1 MREDRAEKLLRK
13 TVSPRALDEFSV
25 WGCFVDRG
33 GGGGGR
39 VGVGSAPIS
48 QLRLNKMFMND
59 HIALHVGSASYMH
72 R

>member
-1 MREDRAEKLLRK
+1 M
-13 TVSPRALDEFSV
+13 
-25 WGCFVDRG
+25 
-33 GGGGGR
+33 
-39 VGVGSAPIS
+39 GVGSAPIS

>member
-33 GGGGGR
+33 GGGG
-39 VGVGSAPIS
+39 VGWG
-48 QLRLNKMFMND
+48 L
-59 HIALHVGSASYMH
+59 ALHPFHSSD
-72 R
+72 